1 MVNRTLTC
9 RRMIF
14 ILFSL
19 SIIADRCFGFLPA
32 TTTKLAGRHP
42 AELAIRDTQQ
52 TLAMVSPSP
61 DVEAEVLTT
70 MAHVTMDFGGFVLN
84 PSKTLL
90 RCFIVLGRICAISA
104 DYVIDHSIHPEELM
118 IQLVLMT
125 IAIKELVVDSPAS
138 SNQTK

>member
-1 MVNRTLTC
+1 
-9 RRMIF
+9 
-14 ILFSL
+14 
-19 SIIADRCFGFLPA
+19 
-32 TTTKLAGRHP
+32 
-42 AELAIRDTQQ
+42 
-52 TLAMVSPSP
+52 
-61 DVEAEVLTT
+61 

>member
-1 MVNRTLTC
+1 M
-9 RRMIF
+9 
-14 ILFSL
+14 
-19 SIIADRCFGFLPA
+19 G
-32 TTTKLAGRHP
+32 KLVGRHP
-42 AELAIRDTQQ
+42 ADWVIRDTQQ
-52 TLAMVSPSP
+52 TLAMVAPSP

-118 IQLVLMT
+118 IQLVLMA